1 MRDILKILLKCYC
14 SDQVKE
20 DEICGHA
27 AGMKYSVGE
36 SEVTRAL
43 KKHWIK

>member
-1 MRDILKILLKCYC
+1 MRDILKILLQYCC

-27 AGMKYSVGE
+27 AGMKYLVGE
-36 SEVTRAL
+36 SDETRIL
-43 KKHWIK
+43 KERRIK